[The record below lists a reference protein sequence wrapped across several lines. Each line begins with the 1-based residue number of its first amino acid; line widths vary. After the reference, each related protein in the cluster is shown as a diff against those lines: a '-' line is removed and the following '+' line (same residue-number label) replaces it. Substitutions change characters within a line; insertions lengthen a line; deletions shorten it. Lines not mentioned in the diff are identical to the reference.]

1 LPVAIETLDLG
12 DVFDLGKVPALA
24 QSPAQQ
30 ARCLVALGA
39 SLRSAK
45 AAA

>member
-1 LPVAIETLDLG
+1 LPIEALDLG
-12 DVFDLGKVPALA
+12 EVFDLVKVPGTGANRRRCKRA
-24 QSPAQQ
+24 
-30 ARCLVALGA
+30 CLVALGA